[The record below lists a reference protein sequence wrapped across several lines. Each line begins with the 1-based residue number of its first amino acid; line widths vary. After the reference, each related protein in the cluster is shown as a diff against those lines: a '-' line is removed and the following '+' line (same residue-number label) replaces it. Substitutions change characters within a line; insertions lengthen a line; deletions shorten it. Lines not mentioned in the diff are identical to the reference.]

1 MCKII
6 FHILYTS
13 LNPELYKWCPC
24 VTFLECAVTNVQ
36 VSAGDKISQRESV
49 DKNYSCLDCQQA
61 LQIITY
67 RNLFRLFMDVKNEF
81 EPNLLYLRGHPYIT

>member
-13 LNPELYKWCPC
+13 LNPELYKWCSLC
-24 VTFLECAVTNVQ
+24 HFSCDVTNVQ

-49 DKNYSCLDCQQA
+49 DKNYSCLDCQQT

-67 RNLFRLFMDVKNEF
+67 RNLFRLFISLSQKGIFPSN
-81 EPNLLYLRGHPYIT
+81 P